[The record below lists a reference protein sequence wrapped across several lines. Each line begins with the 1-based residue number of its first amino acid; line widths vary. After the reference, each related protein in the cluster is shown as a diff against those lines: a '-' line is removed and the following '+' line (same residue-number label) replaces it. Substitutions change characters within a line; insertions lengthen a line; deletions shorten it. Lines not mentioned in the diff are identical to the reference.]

1 MRRRL
6 AAALC
11 MLGCLCVLGGC
22 GKEDAEVAVPQVEVV
37 EEPQISQTEEQK
49 EAELGLDTQAGTEL
63 GEEEITVMTDEGESE
78 TAVYTRVRGIGD
90 FSIAYDAEEF
100 TLTASENE
108 LRFEPV
114 VSGAEGTET
123 GAGTAGDAQIFLS
136 IRTEE
141 APSAEELADQY
152 VAESNEECTVE
163 EMTVGE
169 GEYPAIWV
177 SYAEGTDAGSRTCDL
192 YIFRYND
199 VLYVAQLDCT
209 VEAYDSLGASEHT
222 ILSTLR
228 FDEG

>member
-11 MLGCLCVLGGC
+11 ILGCLCVLGGC

-63 GEEEITVMTDEGESE
+63 GEEEITVMTDEGEPE

-114 VSGAEGTET
+114 VSGAEGTEA
-123 GAGTAGDAQIFLS
+123 GAGTAGDAKIFLS

-152 VAESNEECTVE
+152 VAESNEECTVIFSGIT
-163 EMTVGE
+163 MCCTWLSLTVPWRLTTALERQSIQSFLPCALMRGDR
-169 GEYPAIWV
+169 G
-177 SYAEGTDAGSRTCDL
+177 
-192 YIFRYND
+192 
-199 VLYVAQLDCT
+199 
-209 VEAYDSLGASEHT
+209 
-222 ILSTLR
+222 
-228 FDEG
+228 